1 MGPLGA
7 AEAPG
12 AAFHSAD
19 GRAKAGG
26 HNNLMAPRTRALKTV
41 DGVLSS
47 TADKSPGSHRQLHSS
62 GMLERGHHASV
73 PHSSKDRAAAI
84 RAKGSLFCAVLYAST
99 AAPTRKFIEPKV

>member
-26 HNNLMAPRTRALKTV
+26 HNDFMAPRTRALKTV
-41 DGVLSS
+41 DGAPSS
-47 TADKSPGSHRQLHSS
+47 SADKSPGSHRELHSS
-62 GMLERGHHASV
+62 GMLERGHLPLCGLV
-73 PHSSKDRAAAI
+73 PKACAAI
-84 RAKGSLFCAVLYAST
+84 RAKGSLVFCRDYT
-99 AAPTRKFIEPKV
+99 GHGPP

>member
-7 AEAPG
+7 AEGPG
-12 AAFHSAD
+12 AAFHSAN
-19 GRAKAGG
+19 GLAKAGG

-62 GMLERGHHASV
+62 GRLERGQHASV
-73 PHSSKDRAAAI
+73 SHCSEERAAAI
-84 RAKGSLFCAVLYAST
+84 RAKGSLFRAVLYAST
-99 AAPTRKFIEPKV
+99 AAPTRKCMETKI

>member
-26 HNNLMAPRTRALKTV
+26 HNDAGPQDGRRRTV
-41 DGVLSS
+41 F
-47 TADKSPGSHRQLHSS
+47 
-62 GMLERGHHASV
+62 
-73 PHSSKDRAAAI
+73 DR
-84 RAKGSLFCAVLYAST
+84 
-99 AAPTRKFIEPKV
+99 